1 MLSGG
6 VFWNP
11 GFTRT
16 ASSLWSMTMLCLYV
30 RVQVNI
36 LGRHL
41 YLEIAHG
48 SESSQSPVYL
58 FILIKGLISCNVFIR
73 IHLVHC
79 GICPSSHCKL
89 SILFRLLF
97 GDLLDRCT
105 FTQCSS
111 QARYWKYL
119 ICVDIR

>member
-30 RVQVNI
+30 RVQVNV

-48 SESSQSPVYL
+48 SESSQSPVYP
-58 FILIKGLISCNVFIR
+58 FILIKGFISCNVFIP
-73 IHLVHC
+73 IHLERL
-79 GICPSSHCKL
+79 GICESSHCKL
-89 SILFRLLF
+89 IYFISIFLGIDWTTLP
-97 GDLLDRCT
+97 
-105 FTQCSS
+105 S
-111 QARYWKYL
+111 QMFLSRQYWKFL
-119 ICVDIR
+119 L